1 MVFTVAL
8 VKTTCMRKEC
18 QPQFDTFET
27 DGCEYE
33 DIEREFN
40 PELFKVIQ
48 LDVDYPRVSKFAR
61 MFGWT
66 DITLPDELPSDFSTN
81 EEEQRKLYQVLFNR
95 EIISAV
101 LRCPHCG
108 AEYVIENKILKMIPP
123 ADPVSEENQ

>member
-18 QPQFDTFET
+18 QPQFDTLET

-48 LDVDYPRVSKFAR
+48 LDLDYPRVVKFVR
-61 MFGWT
+61 MFGWD
-66 DITLPDELPSDFSTN
+66 DISLPDELPADFDQN
-81 EEEQRKLYQVLFNR
+81 EDEQRKLYHALFNR
-95 EIISAV
+95 EIINAV
-101 LRCPHCG
+101 LHCPNCG
-108 AEYVIENKILKMIPP
+108 AEYVIADKILKMIPP
-123 ADPVSEENQ
+123 AEKTEEEHQ